1 MSTVLSNIRYSF
13 LLVSILYFKI
23 MNPVFLKRSIELAE
37 QSVQNGGGP
46 FGAVIV
52 KDGKIIAEAEN
63 SVTKDLDP
71 SAHAEVNAIRKACK
85 ILQAHELSQTEIYCS
100 CEPCPMCL
108 SAIYWAHIPKVYF
121 AADRV
126 DAASA
131 GFDDDFIYSE
141 FERPVKNRNISMIQA
156 KTPDRKKPFEAWFE
170 KKDRKDY

>member
-1 MSTVLSNIRYSF
+1 
-13 LLVSILYFKI
+13 
-23 MNPVFLKRSIELAE
+23 MNSEFLKRSIELAE

-52 KDGKIIAEAEN
+52 KDGQIIAEAEN

-85 ILQAHELSQTEIYCS
+85 ILKTHELSRTEIYCS

-121 AADRV
+121 AADRA
-126 DAASA
+126 DAANA
-131 GFDDDFIYSE
+131 GFNDDFIYSE
-141 FERPVKNRNISMIQA
+141 IKKPAKKRSISMIQT
-156 KTPDRKKPFEAWFE
+156 KTPDNQKPFDLWLE
-170 KKDRKDY
+170 KKDRMDY

>member
-23 MNPVFLKRSIELAE
+23 MNFVFLKRSIELAE

-71 SAHAEVNAIRKACK
+71 SAHAEVNAIRNACK
-85 ILQAHELSQTEIYCS
+85 ILQTHELSQTEIYCS

-121 AADRV
+121 AADRI

-131 GFDDDFIYSE
+131 GFDDGFIYSE
-141 FERPVKNRNISMIQA
+141 FEKPVENRSISMIQA
-156 KTPDRKKPFEAWFE
+156 KTPDCKKPFEAWFE